1 MNHPIIQNAVPMS
14 APDIDESDIA
24 AVVRVLRSGQLSI
37 GPCIEE
43 FEARFARFLGVRH
56 AVAVANGTAA
66 LHLCMR
72 LAGISEGS
80 EVITSPYSFV
90 ASANCILFERGLPV
104 FVDIDEETMNIDAG
118 LAEAAVGPRTRAIL
132 PVHVFGQ
139 PAAMAPLMDIAH
151 RHSLYL
157 IEDACEAIGAE
168 YRGRK
173 AGSFGHASA
182 FAFYPNKQMTTGE
195 GGIVVTDNAGW
206 AAQLRSMRNQG
217 RSDGQR
223 WLEHDRLGFNYR
235 MDEMNAALGVS
246 QLSRIETLLE
256 RRAAVATCYR
266 ELLAEIPGVRPL
278 APGPDTT
285 RMSWFVYVVRFAEG
299 LPRDE
304 IARRLARQGI
314 PTRNYF
320 PPIHLQPFYQREF
333 GFRPGQFPVA
343 ERVSATSLALPF
355 HSNLRPT
362 EVERVCEV
370 LAEAVAALS

>member
-1 MNHPIIQNAVPMS
+1 MNHLIIQNAVPMS

-118 LAEAAVGPRTRAIL
+118 LVEAAVGPRTRAIL

-139 PAAMAPLMDIAH
+139 PAAMAPLVDIAN

-168 YRGRK
+168 FRGRK
-173 AGSFGHASA
+173 VGSFGHASA

-195 GGIVVTDNAGW
+195 GGIVVTDNAEW
-206 AAQLRSMRNQG
+206 AALLRSMRNQG

-246 QLSRIETLLE
+246 QLSRIEVLLE
-256 RRAAVATCYR
+256 RRAAVAMSYR
-266 ELLAEIPGVRPL
+266 ELIAKIPGVRPL

-285 RMSWFVYVVRFAEG
+285 RMSWFVYIVRFADG

-304 IARRLARQGI
+304 IARRLSQQGI

-355 HSNLRPT
+355 HSNLRPA
-362 EVERVCEV
+362 EVARVCEA
-370 LAEAVAALS
+370 LAEAVAAVA

>member
-1 MNHPIIQNAVPMS
+1 MNHPIVQNAVPMS

-43 FEARFARFLGVRH
+43 FEARFARFLDVRY
-56 AVAVANGTAA
+56 AIAVANGTAA

-90 ASANCILFERGLPV
+90 ASSNCILFERGLPV

-118 LAEAAVGPRTRAIL
+118 LVEAAVGPRTRAIL

-139 PAAMAPLMDIAH
+139 PAAMAPLMDIAN

-195 GGIVVTDNAGW
+195 GGIVVTDNAEW

-217 RSDGQR
+217 RSDGQH

-256 RRAAVATCYR
+256 RRAAVAMCYR

-278 APGPDTT
+278 AQGPDTT
-285 RMSWFVYVVRFAEG
+285 RMSWFVYVVRFADG

-304 IARRLARQGI
+304 IAQRLARQGI

-320 PPIHLQPFYQREF
+320 PPIHLQPFYRKEF

-362 EVERVCEV
+362 EVARVCEA
-370 LAEAVAALS
+370 LAAAVAAVS

>member
-1 MNHPIIQNAVPMS
+1 MNHPIVQNAMPMS
-14 APDIDESDIA
+14 APDIDESDIE

-90 ASANCILFERGLPV
+90 ASSNCILFERGLPV

-118 LAEAAVGPRTRAIL
+118 LVEAAVGPRTRAIL

-139 PAAMAPLMDIAH
+139 PAAMAPLMDIAN

-195 GGIVVTDNAGW
+195 GGIVVTDNAEW
-206 AAQLRSMRNQG
+206 AVQLRSMRNQG
-217 RSDGQR
+217 RSDGQH

-256 RRAAVATCYR
+256 RRAAVAMCYR

-285 RMSWFVYVVRFAEG
+285 RMSWFVYVVRFADG
-299 LPRDE
+299 LPRNE
-304 IARRLARQGI
+304 IAQRLARQGI
-314 PTRNYF
+314 TTRNYF
-320 PPIHLQPFYQREF
+320 PPIHLQPFYRKEF

-355 HSNLRPT
+355 HSNLRPA
-362 EVERVCEV
+362 EVARVCEA
-370 LAEAVAALS
+370 LAEAVAAVS

>member
-1 MNHPIIQNAVPMS
+1 MNHPIVQNAMPMS
-14 APDIDESDIA
+14 APDIDESDIE

-90 ASANCILFERGLPV
+90 ASSNCILFERGLPV

-118 LAEAAVGPRTRAIL
+118 LVEAAVGPRTRAIL

-139 PAAMAPLMDIAH
+139 PAAMAPLMDIAN

-195 GGIVVTDNAGW
+195 GGIVVTDNAEW
-206 AAQLRSMRNQG
+206 AVQLRSMRNQG
-217 RSDGQR
+217 RSDGQH

-256 RRAAVATCYR
+256 RRAAVAMCYR

-285 RMSWFVYVVRFAEG
+285 RMSWFVYVVRFADG

-304 IARRLARQGI
+304 IAQRLARQGI

-320 PPIHLQPFYQREF
+320 PPIHLQPFYRKEF

-343 ERVSATSLALPF
+343 ERISATSLALPF
-355 HSNLRPT
+355 HSNLRPA
-362 EVERVCEV
+362 EVARVCEA
-370 LAEAVAALS
+370 LAEAVAAAS